1 MKKLL
6 YILFFL
12 NFVNIFSAGTCNV
25 TLGCYVKKNL
35 IFKKVSFNLDSKRY
49 SFDDFKTIVDKKFE
63 ENKDDPKFK
72 KFCEETGKE
81 NYSELLTEYEILAY
95 NRDYNITELT
105 EIDLTGQEDFDIR
118 YSFTIDKAYDY
129 EFYDIE
135 INDSTKNKI
144 SEEFGINEN
153 EISTNFK
160 DEIKQLNNFLNNKKL
175 FVNNHEIKYIY
186 QYLKLKLLSE
196 YSLLFTNY
204 QYEHCE
210 FSVLDNV
217 KNGFAFNLGYFKPI
231 PVTIIRKNKETGKE
245 YGKRIEKEKNC
256 SWLNLYDCVEAI
268 LKSYFYIKNDTFND
282 ITISKI
288 NEYSI
293 ADRKNCTEYFIDLQK
308 LKNILRPKQITIEI
322 LNEKKTIDELNSEYN
337 NTQRTGTG
345 NSNNTTQGDMG
356 QQKVNCCGCC

>member
-12 NFVNIFSAGTCNV
+12 NFVNIFSVQNCHVN
-25 TLGCYVKKNL
+25 LHCYAKRNHILKSVAFEFEHRKYSFEE
-35 IFKKVSFNLDSKRY
+35 FKKIID
-49 SFDDFKTIVDKKFE
+49 TKFE
-63 ENKDDPKFK
+63 ENKDNPIFIE
-72 KFCEETGKE
+72 FCEETGKK

-105 EIDLTGQEDFDIR
+105 EIDLTSQEDFDIR

-204 QYEHCE
+204 QYEHYE

-217 KNGFAFNLGYFKPI
+217 KNGFAFNL
-231 PVTIIRKNKETGKE
+231 
-245 YGKRIEKEKNC
+245 
-256 SWLNLYDCVEAI
+256 
-268 LKSYFYIKNDTFND
+268 
-282 ITISKI
+282 
-288 NEYSI
+288 
-293 ADRKNCTEYFIDLQK
+293 EYFLC
-308 LKNILRPKQITIEI
+308 ILFLYVYIFSI
-322 LNEKKTIDELNSEYN
+322 LFSSALYF
-337 NTQRTGTG
+337 
-345 NSNNTTQGDMG
+345 SN
-356 QQKVNCCGCC
+356 KAV